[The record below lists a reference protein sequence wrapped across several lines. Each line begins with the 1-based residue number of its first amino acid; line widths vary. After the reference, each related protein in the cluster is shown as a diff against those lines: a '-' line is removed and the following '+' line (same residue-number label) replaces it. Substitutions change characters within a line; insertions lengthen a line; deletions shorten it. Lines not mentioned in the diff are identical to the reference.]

1 MIRRID
7 HIGLVSPSWEQ
18 ARDVLLDKLGF
29 PIAEWKGAGETGA
42 YFAPERTINYF
53 LQVGEGDTVIEI
65 IVPQDTTSGA
75 ARFLAKRGP
84 GLHHIGYAVDDVE
97 VEAKRLSDQGLRR
110 VDLGPKAGAAF
121 FYPQDIHGVLT
132 EFVPFR
138 TPGVRVHT
146 PGLTAPD
153 TRNT

>member
-1 MIRRID
+1 M
-7 HIGLVSPSWEQ
+7 SQ
-18 ARDVLLDKLGF
+18 
-29 PIAEWKGAGETGA
+29 GALFM
-42 YFAPERTINYF
+42 YSRPEAS
-53 LQVGEGDTVIEI
+53 

-97 VEAKRLSDQGLRR
+97 VEARRLSDQGLRR

-138 TPGVRVHT
+138 TPGVRVHA
-146 PGLTAPD
+146 PGFGETDVP
-153 TRNT
+153 RP